1 MKRFLRYLFFSA
13 ISFYFIQLFYFPFSL
28 GSDKLSIL
36 YLLAVIVL
44 TTFFSRTF
52 LRIIRLPYTGT
63 GFLILNIVIHSLS
76 LFLTS
81 IYLRKFD
88 YFALNFRK
96 YDLFGIIRTPEIF
109 LEKYTSLLMFS
120 SLYCLLFGFLYF
132 ISWTH
137 DNKR

>member
-1 MKRFLRYLFFSA
+1 MKRFLRYLVFSL
-13 ISFYFIQLFYFPFSL
+13 ICFYFIQMIYFPFSL
-28 GSDKLSIL
+28 SSDKLSIL
-36 YLLAVIVL
+36 YLLSVIVL

-52 LRIIRLPYTGT
+52 LRIIRFPHTGI
-63 GFLILNIVIHSLS
+63 GFLFLNIVIHSLS

-81 IYLRKFD
+81 LYLRKFD

-96 YDLFGIIRTPEIF
+96 YDLFGIIITPEIF

-120 SLYCLLFGFLYF
+120 TLYCLLFGFLYF

-137 DNKR
+137 ENKR

>member
-1 MKRFLRYLFFSA
+1 MKRFLRYLFFSV

-52 LRIIRLPYTGT
+52 LRIIRLPHTGI

>member
-1 MKRFLRYLFFSA
+1 MKRFLRYLVFSL
-13 ISFYFIQLFYFPFSL
+13 ICFYFIQMIYFPFSL
-28 GSDKLSIL
+28 SSDKLSIL
-36 YLLAVIVL
+36 YLLSVIVL

-52 LRIIRLPYTGT
+52 LRIIRFPHTGI
-63 GFLILNIVIHSLS
+63 GFLFLNIVIHSLS

-81 IYLRKFD
+81 FYLRKFD

-96 YDLFGIIRTPEIF
+96 YDLFGIIITPEIF

-120 SLYCLLFGFLYF
+120 ALYCLLFGFLYF

-137 DNKR
+137 ENKR

>member
-28 GSDKLSIL
+28 GADKLSIL
-36 YLLAVIVL
+36 YLLAVIVI
-44 TTFFSRTF
+44 TTFFSRAF
-52 LRIIRLPYTGT
+52 LRIIRLPHTGV